1 MLVPVHHLL
10 LYCIYAN
17 RPRNVFAFG
26 GGGLTMKIEVF
37 ISAGPATVDKK
48 GGVDTTT
55 LSHLSSRYC

>member
-1 MLVPVHHLL
+1 MLVLVHLL
-10 LYCIYAN
+10 LLYFFHAN

-48 GGVDTTT
+48 GGVSNHT